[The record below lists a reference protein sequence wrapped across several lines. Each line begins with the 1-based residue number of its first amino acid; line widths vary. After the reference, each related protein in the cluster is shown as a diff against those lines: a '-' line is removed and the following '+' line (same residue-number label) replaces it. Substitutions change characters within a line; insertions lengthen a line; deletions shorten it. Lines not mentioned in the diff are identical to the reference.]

1 MYILA
6 ELTGVVAEMLLAHI
20 YFNGFFTKRSH
31 PWWAMGSAYIVSGII
46 LALLSFIPN
55 AAFPRLAFYMTA
67 LGLIVYFFFQAG
79 VFQAVYASISYSGL
93 YVLNEMLIFGL
104 FSLFHIDAQTIISYG
119 QTRAICIIISHMLL
133 WLCVLIVLA
142 ITKRK
147 RTAITLPFL
156 LTLTPGYIAGII
168 LGLSFCQ
175 QVLSGDERMS
185 VPVLVSAIGLLYLN
199 IVIILYA
206 ERAKSASDQKLQ
218 AELAEHHYAMQE
230 QYYTQLRSEQEETRA
245 MFHDINKYMQAMR
258 TLAAEANAAEVNK
271 MMAETQ
277 ELFESLTTVVDVGN
291 SVVSVILNEYREI
304 TEDAEISFDFDV
316 SVPKNLGI
324 SAVDL
329 YVLLGNTLDNAIEA
343 CQSLP
348 AEDRYIRI
356 QMRTYHSILFYQIE
370 NPYAK
375 EYPQRS
381 RGKNHG
387 YGLQNVRKCVEKHD
401 GHMSISQNENKFVLS
416 MRINDCVPIEATT
429 CRCSL
434 WFFSQNYE

>member
-6 ELTGVVAEMLLAHI
+6 ELTGVVTEILLAHI
-20 YFNGFFTKRSH
+20 YFNGLFTQRSR
-31 PWWAMGSAYIVSGII
+31 PWWAIWGVYIVSGAI
-46 LALLSFIPN
+46 LAILSFVPD
-55 AAFPRLAFYMTA
+55 ASFLRLTFYTVA
-67 LGLIVYFFFQAG
+67 LGLIVYFFFRAS
-79 VFQAVYASISYSGL
+79 VLQAVYASISYCCL

-104 FSLFHIDAQTIISYG
+104 FSLFHIDAQTIMSYG
-119 QTRAICIIISHMLL
+119 QSRAICIIISHMLL

-147 RTAITLPFL
+147 RTAITLSFL
-156 LTLTPGYIAGII
+156 LTLTPGYVAGII

-175 QVLSGDERMS
+175 QVLSGDGQMS

-230 QYYTQLRSEQEETRA
+230 QYYIQLRSEQEETRA

-258 TLAAEANAAEVNK
+258 TLAAEGNAAEVNQ

-277 ELFESLTTVVDVGN
+277 ELFDSLTTVVDVGN

-304 TEDAEISFDFDV
+304 TEDADIPFTFDV

-356 QMRTYHSILFYQIE
+356 QMRIYHNILFYQIE
-370 NPYAK
+370 NPYA
-375 EYPQRS
+375 EGYPQRS

-401 GHMSISQNENKFVLS
+401 GHMSISQNDNKFVLS
-416 MRINDCVPIEATT
+416 MRLNDCVPIDCQLLENTHL
-429 CRCSL
+429 SV
-434 WFFSQNYE
+434 

>member
-1 MYILA
+1 MYIIA
-6 ELTGVVAEMLLAHI
+6 ELTGVVTEILLAHI
-20 YFNGFFTKRSH
+20 YLNGFFTQRLR
-31 PWWAMGSAYIVSGII
+31 PRWAMLAAYIMSGGI
-46 LALLSFIPN
+46 LAILSFVPD
-55 AAFPRLAFYMTA
+55 ASFLRLAFYVVA
-67 LGLIVYFFFQAG
+67 LGLIVYSFFNASIL
-79 VFQAVYASISYSGL
+79 QAVYASISYCCL
-93 YVLNEMLIFGL
+93 CVLNEMLILGL
-104 FSLFHIDAQTIISYG
+104 FSLFHIDAQAIMSYG
-119 QTRAICIIISHMLL
+119 HSRAICIIISHMLL

-156 LTLTPGYIAGII
+156 LTLTPGYIAGIFI
-168 LGLSFCQ
+168 GLSFCQ
-175 QVLSGDERMS
+175 QVLSGEGRMP

-258 TLAAEANAAEVNK
+258 TLAAEANAAEVNQ

-291 SVVSVILNEYREI
+291 SVVSTILNEYREI
-304 TEDAEISFDFDV
+304 TEDADIPFNFDI
-316 SVPKNLGI
+316 SVPQNLRI
-324 SAVDL
+324 SVVDL
-329 YVLLGNTLDNAIEA
+329 YILLGNTLDNAIEA

-348 AEDRYIRI
+348 IEERYIRM
-356 QMRTYHSILFYQIE
+356 QMRIYHNILFYQIE
-370 NPYAK
+370 NPYAE

-381 RGKNHG
+381 RRKNHG
-387 YGLQNVRKCVEKHD
+387 YGLQNVQKCVEKHD
-401 GHMSISQNENKFVLS
+401 GHMSISQHENKFVLS
-416 MRINDCVPIEATT
+416 MRLNDCVPIDCKLLE
-429 CRCSL
+429 SDHL
-434 WFFSQNYE
+434 SV

>member
-20 YFNGFFTKRSH
+20 YLNGFFTQRLR
-31 PWWAMGSAYIVSGII
+31 PRWAMLAAYIMSGGI
-46 LALLSFIPN
+46 LAILSFVPD
-55 AAFPRLAFYMTA
+55 ASFLRLAFYVA
-67 LGLIVYFFFQAG
+67 SLGLVVYSFFNASIL
-79 VFQAVYASISYSGL
+79 QAVYASISYCCL
-93 YVLNEMLIFGL
+93 CVLNEMLIFGL
-104 FSLFHIDAQTIISYG
+104 FSLFHIDAQTIMSYG
-119 QTRAICIIISHMLL
+119 YSRAICIIISHMLL
-133 WLCVLIVLA
+133 WFCVLIVLA

-156 LTLTPGYIAGII
+156 LTLTPGYIAGIFI
-168 LGLSFCQ
+168 GLSFCQ
-175 QVLSGDERMS
+175 QVLSGEGRMS

-218 AELAEHHYAMQE
+218 AELSEHHYAMQE

-258 TLAAEANAAEVNK
+258 TLAAEANAAEVNQ

-277 ELFESLTTVVDVGN
+277 ELFDSLTTVVDVGN

-304 TEDAEISFDFDV
+304 TEDAEIPFIFDV

-329 YVLLGNTLDNAIEA
+329 YVLLGNTLDNAVEA

-348 AEDRYIRI
+348 IEERYIRI
-356 QMRTYHSILFYQIE
+356 QMRIYHNILFYQVE
-370 NPYAK
+370 NPYA
-375 EYPQRS
+375 EGYPQRS

-387 YGLQNVRKCVEKHD
+387 YGLQNVQKCVEKHN
-401 GHMSISQNENKFVLS
+401 GHMSISQNDNMFVLS
-416 MRINDCVPIEATT
+416 MRLNDCIPIDCQLLENTHP
-429 CRCSL
+429 SV
-434 WFFSQNYE
+434 

>member
-20 YFNGFFTKRSH
+20 YFNGFFTQRSR
-31 PWWAMGSAYIVSGII
+31 PWWAMGSAYIISGII
-46 LALLSFIPN
+46 LAMLSFIPN
-55 AAFPRLAFYMTA
+55 ASFLRLAFYA
-67 LGLIVYFFFQAG
+67 LSLGIIAYTFFNANILQAM
-79 VFQAVYASISYSGL
+79 YASISYCCL

-104 FSLFHIDAQTIISYG
+104 FSLFDIDAQAIMSLG
-119 QTRAICIIISHMLL
+119 HSRAICIITSHMLL

-156 LTLTPGYIAGII
+156 LTLTPGYIAGIV
-168 LGLSFCQ
+168 LGLSFCR
-175 QVLSGDERMS
+175 QVLSGEEVMS
-185 VPVLVSAIGLLYLN
+185 VPILTSAIGLLYLN

-230 QYYTQLRSEQEETRA
+230 QYYEQLRTEQEETRA

-258 TLAAEANAAEVNK
+258 TLAAEANVAEVNQ

-291 SVVSVILNEYREI
+291 GTVSTILNEYREI
-304 TEDAEISFDFDV
+304 TEDADIPFNFDV
-316 SVPKNLGI
+316 SVPPNLGI

-329 YVLLGNTLDNAIEA
+329 YVLMGNTLDNAIEA

-348 AEDRYIRI
+348 IEERYIRI
-356 QMRTYHSILFYQIE
+356 QMRIYHNILFYQIE
-370 NPYAK
+370 NPYA
-375 EYPQRS
+375 EGYPQRS

-401 GHMSISQNENKFVLS
+401 GHMSISQNENKFILS
-416 MRINDCVPIEATT
+416 MRLNGCVPIDCELLENTHL
-429 CRCSL
+429 SM
-434 WFFSQNYE
+434 

>member
-1 MYILA
+1 MYILT
-6 ELTGVVAEMLLAHI
+6 ELTGVVVEVLLSHT
-20 YFNGFFTKRSH
+20 YFNGLFNKRPR
-31 PWWAMGSAYIVSGII
+31 PWWAMGSAYIFAGII

-55 AAFPRLAFYMTA
+55 ASFLRLAFFTIA
-67 LGLIVYFFFQAG
+67 LGLIAYSFFSAG
-79 VFQAVYASISYSGL
+79 ILQAVYASISYCCI

-104 FSLFHIDAQTIISYG
+104 FSLLHIDAQMIMSFG
-119 QTRAICIIISHMLL
+119 PARAISIIISHMLFL
-133 WLCVLIVLA
+133 LCILIVLA
-142 ITKRK
+142 ITKRR

-156 LTLTPGYIAGII
+156 LTLAPGYIAGIF

-175 QVLSGDERMS
+175 QVLSGDDRMS
-185 VPVLVSAIGLLYLN
+185 VPVLISAIGLLYLN
-199 IVIILYA
+199 ILIILYA
-206 ERAKSASDQKLQ
+206 EQAKTASDERLQ
-218 AELAEHHYAMQE
+218 AELAEHHYSMQE
-230 QYYTQLRSEQEETRA
+230 QYYEQLRTEQEETRA
-245 MFHDINKYMQAMR
+245 MLHDINKYMQAMR
-258 TLAAEANAAEVNK
+258 ALASEANAAEVNQ

-277 ELFESLTTVVDVGN
+277 ELFDSLTTVVDVGN

-343 CQSLP
+343 CQSLSV
-348 AEDRYIRI
+348 EERYIRM
-356 QMRTYHSILFYQIE
+356 QMRIYHSVLFYQIE

-401 GHMSISQNENKFVLS
+401 GHMSISQDGNKFVLS
-416 MRINDCVPIEATT
+416 MRLNDCVPIDCKLLENT
-429 CRCSL
+429 RS
-434 WFFSQNYE
+434 SV